1 MKIKFNKNLNNRLKH
16 LDYFSF
22 ADLTY
27 NSVFL
32 SVKLD
37 KMYNKE
43 RLAYVSS
50 IDLYWN
56 FVETFSIESEK
67 HHFCHYFK
75 WCFISQMYS
84 WPSLTK
90 YT

>member
-1 MKIKFNKNLNNRLKH
+1 VKIKFNKNLNNRLKH

-50 IDLYWN
+50 IDLY
-56 FVETFSIESEK
+56 
-67 HHFCHYFK
+67 
-75 WCFISQMYS
+75 
-84 WPSLTK
+84 
-90 YT
+90 